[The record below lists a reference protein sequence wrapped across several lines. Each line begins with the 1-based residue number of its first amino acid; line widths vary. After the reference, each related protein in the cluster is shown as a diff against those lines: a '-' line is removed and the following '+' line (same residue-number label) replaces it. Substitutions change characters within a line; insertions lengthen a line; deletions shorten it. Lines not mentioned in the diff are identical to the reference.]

1 MLMGHF
7 RRMSA
12 FGLVFASGL
21 ILGSCSP
28 EPTKG
33 IIRIHLANEG
43 DSALTFL
50 AIDTSEAALAT
61 AVNRLAKP
69 LPPNA
74 VYSAVLSRSGNYWV
88 RAEVET
94 DGYTLERI
102 EGPVRVGRGV
112 ATLPLRQVDA
122 RPLYASSSP
131 YRPAGRISFKS
142 N

>member
-7 RRMSA
+7 RRWSA
-12 FGLVFASGL
+12 FALVCASGL
-21 ILGSCSP
+21 NLTSCSP
-28 EPTKG
+28 APTKG
-33 IIRIHLANEG
+33 IIRIHLGNEG
-43 DSALTFL
+43 DTALSFL

-61 AVNRLAKP
+61 AANRLAKP
-69 LPPNA
+69 LPPHA

-94 DGYTLERI
+94 DGYTVERI

-112 ATLPLRQVDA
+112 ATLPLKQVDA
-122 RPLYASSSP
+122 RPLYLSSVP
-131 YRPAGRISFKS
+131 YSPAGRISFSS